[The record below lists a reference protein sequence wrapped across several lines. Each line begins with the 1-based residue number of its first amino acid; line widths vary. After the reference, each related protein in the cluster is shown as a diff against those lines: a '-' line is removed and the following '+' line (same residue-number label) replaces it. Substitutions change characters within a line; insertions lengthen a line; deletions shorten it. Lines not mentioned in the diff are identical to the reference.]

1 MLGKLAKGAYVLFV
15 AAMIVAWAAS
25 AGKSTSSTPNTD
37 EPVVWTF
44 YA

>member
-1 MLGKLAKGAYVLFV
+1 MLGRLAKGAYVLFV

-25 AGKSTSSTPNTD
+25 AGKSTPSTPKND

-44 YA
+44 NA

>member
-1 MLGKLAKGAYVLFV
+1 MLGKLARGAYVLFV

-25 AGKSTSSTPNTD
+25 AGKGTQPAPKND
-37 EPVVWTF
+37 KPVVWTF